1 MTKSIKMWFGNPIYS
16 TQIENHEEL
25 NKSVLENLNIN
36 PTEGA
41 FAKTTDVGEDG
52 KDNLHTDEK
61 HQKLFDAIGSK
72 IKEFL
77 VDHHYDLTKFDVNIT
92 KAWAT
97 FSKKDQHIKSH
108 KHTASHYSLVY
119 YVKAENQGDI
129 YFDADKKQSMYVP
142 VNPNYFTNYSEINYA
157 SVKYPSVSGGLIIF
171 PSHMLHYTES
181 NQKDEPRISISAD
194 VLLTMKKGIK
204 SEHCLPCP
212 ETWSK
217 IC

>member
-1 MTKSIKMWFGNPIYS
+1 MWFGNPIYS

-61 HQKLFDAIGSK
+61 HQKLFDAIGNK

-92 KAWAT
+92 RSLGNL
-97 FSKKDQHIKSH
+97 FKKKISILKVINTQQVI
-108 KHTASHYSLVY
+108 YSLVY
-119 YVKAENQGDI
+119 YVKAEDQGDI
-129 YFDADKKQSMYVP
+129 CFDADKKQSMYVP

-171 PSHMLHYTES
+171 PSHMLHTTL
-181 NQKDEPRISISAD
+181 NQIKKMNPAL
-194 VLLTMKKGIK
+194 VFLLMYY
-204 SEHCLPCP
+204 
-212 ETWSK
+212 
-217 IC
+217 